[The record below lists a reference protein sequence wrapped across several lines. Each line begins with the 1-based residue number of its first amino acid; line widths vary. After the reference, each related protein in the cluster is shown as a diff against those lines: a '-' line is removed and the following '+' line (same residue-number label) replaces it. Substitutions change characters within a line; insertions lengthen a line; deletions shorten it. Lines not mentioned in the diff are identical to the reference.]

1 MARNTAI
8 VLMGV
13 SGAGKST
20 IGVRLARKLDRDFLE
35 GDTFHPAANVEKM
48 SRGVPLDDDDRRP
61 WLTAI
66 AGAIDGE
73 KAMPDLPGDGDF
85 SNPATSDTAFT
96 ESNKWTEA
104 RALLATVADDELA
117 DPDVSAERL
126 LFRLFHETGVRVFE
140 PMALEERCTCS
151 ALKRSYRAILAAR
164 HDDVAFVY
172 LKGSQDLIA
181 QRLAGRAGH
190 FMPPRLLDSQFAALE
205 EPGTDEGSTV
215 MTIEHTPDQIV
226 DAIAAM
232 FAADAGG
239 VRS

>member
-66 AGAIDGE
+66 AGAID
-73 KAMPDLPGDGDF
+73 
-85 SNPATSDTAFT
+85 S
-96 ESNKWTEA
+96 A
-104 RALLATVADDELA
+104 RRSGRKIV
-117 DPDVSAERL
+117 V
-126 LFRLFHETGVRVFE
+126 
-140 PMALEERCTCS
+140 TCS

-172 LKGSQDLIA
+172 LKGSQ
-181 QRLAGRAGH
+181 
-190 FMPPRLLDSQFAALE
+190 
-205 EPGTDEGSTV
+205 
-215 MTIEHTPDQIV
+215 
-226 DAIAAM
+226 
-232 FAADAGG
+232 
-239 VRS
+239 